1 MSKETMKM
9 ARLFLCVVG
18 IAWIWLITSCQPK
31 AQPEA
36 LSKAQHLMHTHS
48 DSALFVLEHEVKKEE
63 LTNREY
69 ALWCLLI
76 TKAKDKCYIK
86 HTSDSIINIA
96 LNYYKNSEDKEL
108 LMEAYYYKGRV
119 HHDMDN
125 ALHAQDYY
133 LKALEAGKGSQ
144 NYTILSRICHNIG
157 SLYLYQD
164 VYEQAIQYQ
173 TKTLRY
179 ANKNNDSIAISYA
192 LRDIARSFTAQN
204 ELDSA
209 LNYYEKA
216 LAYANDANKINI
228 YSEQGFLYWMKQD
241 YETSYKHL
249 QEAFKLIPKDKKEDY
264 KAVNINFG
272 ITYLGL
278 NKPDSAM
285 FHLQSAIQSNDPS
298 IKANANY
305 YLYKFFKQKGDIK
318 KALFHIENSKA
329 LLDSLDNE
337 NRINALRRMQILHDY
352 HQAETQINTLE
363 TTQAKNERDLYRAW
377 VVVLACIFLLMLIL
391 SIFAYITK
399 KSNRERKRLQKL
411 LLEQEEDT
419 RASIEENLARI
430 EDLENLIINS
440 KAEIEQIKIEN
451 ERLNQLQLK
460 QELATDALNSSA
472 IYKKLHLAAHNA
484 KSEQAIDITPED
496 KEELMSTIEKIY
508 PDFSMQIIQ
517 RYPTVSKEELYLC
530 YLLKVGIKSPSVL
543 SFFMHISANS
553 VTMKRNRLYEKLF
566 GEYGDKKLF
575 EKFID
580 SL

>member
-1 MSKETMKM
+1 ME
-9 ARLFLCVVG
+9 
-18 IAWIWLITSCQPK
+18 LI
-31 AQPEA
+31 PEN
-36 LSKAQHLMHTHS
+36 K
-48 DSALFVLEHEVKKEE
+48 
-63 LTNREY
+63 RE
-69 ALWCLLI
+69 
-76 TKAKDKCYIK
+76 
-86 HTSDSIINIA
+86 
-96 LNYYKNSEDKEL
+96 NYK
-108 LMEAYYYKGRV
+108 
-119 HHDMDN
+119 
-125 ALHAQDYY
+125 
-133 LKALEAGKGSQ
+133 
-144 NYTILSRICHNIG
+144 
-157 SLYLYQD
+157 
-164 VYEQAIQYQ
+164 
-173 TKTLRY
+173 
-179 ANKNNDSIAISYA
+179 AISSN
-192 LRDIARSFTAQN
+192 L
-204 ELDSA
+204 
-209 LNYYEKA
+209 
-216 LAYANDANKINI
+216 
-228 YSEQGFLYWMKQD
+228 
-241 YETSYKHL
+241 
-249 QEAFKLIPKDKKEDY
+249 
-264 KAVNINFG
+264 G
-272 ITYLGL
+272 ITYIGI

-285 FHLQSAIQSNDPS
+285 PYLLNAIQSKNPS

-305 YLYKFFKQKGDIK
+305 YLYKLHKQTGDIK
-318 KALFHIENSKA
+318 KALSYLESSKV

-337 NRINALRRMQILHDY
+337 NRINALRRMQVLHDY
-352 HQAETQINTLE
+352 HRAETHINTLE

-377 VVVLACIFLLMLIL
+377 VVVLACIFLLMLI
-391 SIFAYITK
+391 SSTFAYITK

-419 RASIEENLARI
+419 RASIEENLVRI

-440 KAEIEQIKIEN
+440 KAEIEKIKIEN

-496 KEELMSTIEKIY
+496 KEELINTIEKIY

-530 YLLKVGIKSPSVL
+530 YLQKAGIKSPSVL